1 LFRTINMST
10 TIWFGLG
17 VFSDGRY
24 KLTLETLKHNRNVWF
39 ETHGRITICLTED
52 DIKLLKE
59 LPRIYQ
65 GISNLNRE
73 HLRRLKIWFDS
84 RVKK

>member
-1 LFRTINMST
+1 MST

-24 KLTLETLKHNRNVWF
+24 KLTLETFKHNRNVWF
-39 ETHGRITICLTED
+39 ETDGRITICLTED
-52 DIKLLKE
+52 DVKLLKE

-65 GISNLNRE
+65 AINNLNIE

-84 RVKK
+84 RVKKFRPG